1 MTTGVGAFLVVGLST
16 VNDLPCQGL
25 GGCYRGIDMGKHYLC
40 TGFYFCSNDTYVS
53 GLKQEWYISE
63 FSTHINDPGL

>member
-1 MTTGVGAFLVVGLST
+1 
-16 VNDLPCQGL
+16 
-25 GGCYRGIDMGKHYLC
+25 MGKHYLC

-63 FSTHINDPGL
+63 FSTHINEVGSSRDVIQ